1 MKNALNSGSLAGG
14 PIEKAEP
21 IYLQVYRRLRHAIVT
36 ERIRPGERLVES
48 RLAADLDVS
57 RAPVREALRKLE
69 QDGLVTR
76 VDGGLQVTRLNLRQI
91 RELYACRRALERLAA
106 YEAAL
111 AVREGRAEAL
121 EALERAEAALS
132 RHEAAL
138 AEPEHLREALV
149 EATNA
154 FHDAICAAA
163 GNATLTQLMS
173 GLQDRIVYA
182 RHASLAI
189 PGNAACYL
197 QHHRA
202 IWDAVRSG
210 DPGRAADVM
219 EEHVREAGDRVA
231 RHFQGSEPDSG
242 PPG

>member
-1 MKNALNSGSLAGG
+1 MKSPLDWESPAGG

-76 VDGGLQVTRLNLRQI
+76 ADGGLEVTRLSLRQV
-91 RELYACRRALERLAA
+91 RELYACRSALERLAA

-121 EALERAEAALS
+121 EALERAREALE
-132 RHEAAL
+132 RHREAL
-138 AEPEHLREALV
+138 ADPVGLREALV

-154 FHDAICAAA
+154 FHDAVCAAS
-163 GNATLTQLMS
+163 GNATLAQLMS
-173 GLQDRIVYA
+173 GLQDRIVFA

-189 PGNAACYL
+189 PGNAAAYL
-197 QHHRA
+197 EHHR
-202 IWDAVRSG
+202 DVLEAVRAG
-210 DPGRAADVM
+210 EPERAAAVM
-219 EEHVREAGDRVA
+219 EEHIREAGERVA
-231 RHFQGSEPDSG
+231 RHLRQEEPEPRS
-242 PPG
+242 PG